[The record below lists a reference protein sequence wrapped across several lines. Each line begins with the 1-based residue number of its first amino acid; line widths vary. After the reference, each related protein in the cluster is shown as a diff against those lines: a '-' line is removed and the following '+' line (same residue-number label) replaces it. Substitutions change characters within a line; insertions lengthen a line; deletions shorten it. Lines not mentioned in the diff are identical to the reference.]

1 MFLGISKL
9 VVTCIYLAVVGCGQT
24 LIPTPAVVVEKE
36 TSPSSERP
44 TPTITARP
52 TSTPRPATPT
62 PIPTP
67 TMTPT
72 PIIYA
77 IEPGDTLLSIA
88 IQFDRSTERIQ
99 EANGIVDPRL
109 LQIGQELIIPPPP
122 ADEEDPPTPT
132 PTPLPLLIEGLNF
145 EETRQG
151 TLWCL
156 GEVRNPADSA
166 VAEVVVEAV
175 LFDGEGVLLSR
186 ETTFAQL
193 DVVQPGEA
201 VPFAILF
208 QTPPDTFAQYQV
220 VAISGVPVSEE
231 ARYYFDLQAV
241 EVRGKPVSVTLYRMT
256 GELHNRGERD
266 AEAIR
271 LVAVAYDEDDRVLA
285 QRQVGLEISLLK
297 AGATTPFTVDLTIT
311 QGIVDRFNVVAQG
324 LGLETP

>member
-1 MFLGISKL
+1 MFRKIFSLAVLCGFF
-9 VVTCIYLAVVGCGQT
+9 AVVGCGQT
-24 LIPTPAVVVEKE
+24 LTPTPPVVIEKE
-36 TSPSSERP
+36 ASPLAEKATSTV
-44 TPTITARP
+44 TPRP

-72 PIIYA
+72 PVIYA
-77 IEPGDTLLSIA
+77 IQPGDTLLSIA
-88 IQFDRSTERIQ
+88 IEFDRSTELIQ

-109 LQIGQELIIPPPP
+109 LQIGQEIIIPPPP
-122 ADEEDPPTPT
+122 EAEEDPPTPT
-132 PTPLPLLIEGLNF
+132 STPLPLLIEGVNF
-145 EETRQG
+145 QETRQG

-156 GEVRNPADSA
+156 GEVRNPGDSS

-175 LFDGEGVLLSR
+175 LFDGEGLLLSR
-186 ETTFAQL
+186 ETAFVQL

-220 VAISGVPVSEE
+220 VAVSGVPVSEE

-241 EVRGKPVSVTLYRMT
+241 NVTGEPLGVALYRLT
-256 GELHNRGERD
+256 GALRNDGERD
-266 AEAIR
+266 TEAIR
-271 LVAVAYDEDDRVLA
+271 LVAVAYDEDNRVLA
-285 QRQVGLEISLLK
+285 QRQVDLEVSLLK

-311 QGIVDRFNVVAQG
+311 KGVVDHFKVMGQG
-324 LGLETP
+324 LEAP